1 MGIHTALT
9 APQMLTLF
17 RGMSD
22 YDRHRA
28 IQLMLREFP
37 YAEDEADIF
46 LAAAAEELLPNN
58 AGARDDLYP
67 TGFNMEASRL
77 HRIDLERKL
86 VAAEQYAS
94 GRAGMLCARG
104 DSLSGADFHGKG
116 VFGG

>member
-1 MGIHTALT
+1 MNAQVKIAT

-46 LAAAAEELLPNN
+46 LAAAAEDLLPNN

-67 TGFNMEASRL
+67 TGSWNMEASRL
-77 HRIDLERKL
+77 HRVELERKV
-86 VAAEQYAS
+86 VAAERYAS
-94 GRAGMLCARG
+94 GRAGMMAGRTEPMP
-104 DSLSGADFHGKG
+104 ATAAAWRAF
-116 VFGG
+116 